1 MLVVSH
7 ITHSL
12 KCYQCMQM
20 VHPPQLVQ
28 STVTI
33 DSIHQAL
40 SQKYVLVKA
49 MSASRRLTMHREYN
63 TVSTIYICHSSRI
76 ESETPAIA
84 LPNAWH
90 ALEIFSK
97 HFCPYCTNFIMLSL
111 SKNFPNLDFLC
122 CFCQAHSI
130 ALFSGLQILAPF
142 TFAKPRISMLSSTE
156 SQHTWP
162 Q

>member
-49 MSASRRLTMHREYN
+49 MSASRGLTMPREYN
-63 TVSTIYICHSSRI
+63 MVSTIYICHSPRI

-84 LPNAWH
+84 LPNA
-90 ALEIFSK
+90 
-97 HFCPYCTNFIMLSL
+97 
-111 SKNFPNLDFLC
+111 
-122 CFCQAHSI
+122 
-130 ALFSGLQILAPF
+130 
-142 TFAKPRISMLSSTE
+142 
-156 SQHTWP
+156 
-162 Q
+162 